1 MALQDKY
8 KELTDA
14 AAASGVSNLQV
25 REQDGVLYID
35 GEAPSGSAK
44 DKLWNIYNKIDPD
57 FLAGDVVMNVN
68 VAAAAAGSKAKVTT
82 EKSNLNIRKGPGT
95 DQPIVGKA
103 AHLEMVTLVSKTNDQ
118 WWLVR
123 TNDGEEGYAY
133 AQYLTPEAN

>member
-1 MALQDKY
+1 MALQEKY

-14 AAASGVSNLQV
+14 ATAAGVGNLQV

-35 GEAPSGSAK
+35 GEAPSGAVK
-44 DKLWNIYNKIDPD
+44 DNLWNIYDKIDPN
-57 FLAGDVVMNVN
+57 FLSGDLVMNIN
-68 VAAAAAGSKAKVTT
+68 VSTAVPGAKVKVVT

-103 AHLEMVTLVSKTNDQ
+103 AHNEIITLVSKSNDQ

-123 TNDGEEGYAY
+123 TNDGEEGYSY
-133 AQYLTPEAN
+133 AQYLAPVE